1 VLRTVAAG
9 NALKT
14 RLPRAAYGR
23 GRVRIALGKVVMPH
37 GACVDFWNALNM
49 RPLSLNDDSLNEE
62 DDRQKTQGGGS
73 RNKSNKILNK
83 KKNSAIVRV
92 CQLRMIVWLVETLS
106 LCLLPV
112 VFRRRRFPALT

>member
-1 VLRTVAAG
+1 
-9 NALKT
+9 
-14 RLPRAAYGR
+14 
-23 GRVRIALGKVVMPH
+23 
-37 GACVDFWNALNM
+37 VDFWNALNM
-49 RPLSLNDDSLNEE
+49 RSLSPNDDSPNEE

-73 RNKSNKILNK
+73 RNKSNKIPNK

-112 VFRRRRFPALT
+112 VFRRRPLPALT

>member
-1 VLRTVAAG
+1 
-9 NALKT
+9 
-14 RLPRAAYGR
+14 
-23 GRVRIALGKVVMPH
+23 M
-37 GACVDFWNALNM
+37 DFWNALNM

>member
-1 VLRTVAAG
+1 
-9 NALKT
+9 
-14 RLPRAAYGR
+14 
-23 GRVRIALGKVVMPH
+23 M
-37 GACVDFWNALNM
+37 DFWNALNM

-73 RNKSNKILNK
+73 RNKSNKILKK